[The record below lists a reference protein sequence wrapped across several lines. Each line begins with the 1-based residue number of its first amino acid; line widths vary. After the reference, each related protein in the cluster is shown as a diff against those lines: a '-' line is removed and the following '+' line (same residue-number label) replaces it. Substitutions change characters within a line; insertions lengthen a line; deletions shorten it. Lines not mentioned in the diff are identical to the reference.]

1 MSFKQ
6 APQLVIR
13 ITPWTMRIGI
23 SALVNAIII
32 IGERPYLLVK
42 YKNKSY
48 VLVEQNRRFVLMIAN
63 MKGQSFEKPQ
73 VVTKTHAGYM
83 IVWNIGEGTTTLA
96 DNSVKKV
103 YNYEYNTKYIPQT
116 LTYHEVI
123 QAIIRETYSPCDE
136 IKLAFDRTDDA
147 TGKES
152 HEILVANAKI
162 WAKEIT
168 E

>member
-42 YKNKSY
+42 HKNKSY

-63 MKGQSFEKPQ
+63 MKR
-73 VVTKTHAGYM
+73 
-83 IVWNIGEGTTTLA
+83 
-96 DNSVKKV
+96 
-103 YNYEYNTKYIPQT
+103 YN
-116 LTYHEVI
+116 
-123 QAIIRETYSPCDE
+123 
-136 IKLAFDRTDDA
+136 KLY
-147 TGKES
+147 
-152 HEILVANAKI
+152 
-162 WAKEIT
+162 
-168 E
+168 

>member
-1 MSFKQ
+1 
-6 APQLVIR
+6 
-13 ITPWTMRIGI
+13 
-23 SALVNAIII
+23 
-32 IGERPYLLVK
+32 
-42 YKNKSY
+42 
-48 VLVEQNRRFVLMIAN
+48 

-83 IVWNIGEGTTTLA
+83 VVWNISEGTITLA
-96 DNSVKKV
+96 DNSTKKV

-123 QAIIRETYSPCDE
+123 QTIIRETYSPCDE
-136 IKLAFDRTDDA
+136 IKLAFDRTDD
-147 TGKES
+147 TTEKEA
-152 HEILVANAKI
+152 HEALVANAKI